1 MNMPHLVFVTAAGL
15 FFSSTVVALTYD
27 TNGGSSRG
35 GGGYSGYTIN
45 QYIESSDGPLPNL
58 PMGGDYSAVQNQMN
72 QSRAVRNGQ
81 PYYNGGYVDL
91 GEPPCHRARVRSA
104 PRPCTPGNGCN
115 SIKYPW

>member
-1 MNMPHLVFVTAAGL
+1 MNIRYLLLVTAAGL
-15 FFSSTVVALTYD
+15 FSSTVTAITYD

-35 GGGYSGYTIN
+35 GGYSGYITN

-58 PMGGDYSAVQNQMN
+58 PSGGDYSAVQNQMN
-72 QSRAVRNGQ
+72 QSRAARNGQ
-81 PYYNGGYVDL
+81 PFYHDGSYRDL
-91 GEPPCHRARVRSA
+91 GEPPCHRVRVRSA